1 MKRIEFALFVFA
13 VLFAFA
19 SCDVF
24 TTPLFSSSKDI
35 SNVVANM
42 TTEDISINIDMHFSD
57 PKQISILLEELA
69 QREDIDDLPLEG
81 KENILS
87 ATVVAVL
94 PMSEVTSSIQTALED
109 KENSDIDFDA
119 LLDSVVSSGTQV
131 DMTVAKKLLEDE
143 EVLENADAYTIM
155 LSATAIV
162 VSVVN
167 NETEDGGSTKE
178 KLDLLKECASASSA
192 GNANYDKDSFES
204 SLSAKGFASESIE
217 SLVIVM
223 DVLSVLNGTAADK
236 PNRKEDVSDISIF
249 GFSMD
254 DFLSGFLGVDSPQEP
269 DSDDNGGQQ

>member
-87 ATVVAVL
+87 ATVAAVL

-143 EVLENADAYTIM
+143 EVLENAD
-155 LSATAIV
+155 
-162 VSVVN
+162 
-167 NETEDGGSTKE
+167 
-178 KLDLLKECASASSA
+178 
-192 GNANYDKDSFES
+192 
-204 SLSAKGFASESIE
+204 
-217 SLVIVM
+217 VILRRLPV
-223 DVLSVLNGTAADK
+223 
-236 PNRKEDVSDISIF
+236 IS
-249 GFSMD
+249 
-254 DFLSGFLGVDSPQEP
+254 
-269 DSDDNGGQQ
+269 